1 MNSPRR
7 VLTRNR
13 MGWASDNLSPL
24 SQLFVEFCGLP
35 FCAEEQHP
43 VLDIGAAFGVA
54 SVAALR
60 AGAFVIAN
68 DLEASHLETIEQKVQ
83 ANERDRLRCKPGRF
97 PREIHFGPETLSAV
111 HASNVFHF
119 LTGNQL
125 ERGIRAITS
134 WLRPG
139 GKLFVQA
146 ATPYQAPFEAFIPE
160 YERRIATHERW
171 PGWIPKLSVWL
182 THRQLSQM
190 PRSIHLLDDLV
201 LTRMMETS
209 GLLVEKAWLYRRN
222 DLPAT
227 LHLGGRES
235 VGVVARKPEF

>member
-1 MNSPRR
+1 
-7 VLTRNR
+7 

-24 SQLFVEFCGLP
+24 SQLFVEFCGSP
-35 FCAEEQHP
+35 FCADEEHP

-54 SVAALR
+54 SLAAVR

-68 DLEASHLETIEQKVQ
+68 DLEASQLPS
-83 ANERDRLRCKPGRF
+83 ERARLRCKPGRF
-97 PREIHFGPETLSAV
+97 PREIHFEPETLSAV

-125 ERGIRAITS
+125 EQGIRAIAR
-134 WLRPG
+134 WLRPS

-146 ATPYQAPFEAFIPE
+146 ATPYQAPFAAFIPE
-160 YERRIATHERW
+160 YERRIAAHEKW
-171 PGWIPKLSVWL
+171 PGWIPKLSVWS

-190 PRSIHLLDDLV
+190 PRSIHLLDDRV
-201 LTRMMETS
+201 LARVMEDS
-209 GLLVEKAWLYRRN
+209 GLLIERAWLYRRS

-227 LHLGGRES
+227 LHLGGCES
-235 VGVVARKPEF
+235 VGVVARKPEVCS